1 MRRPDEPAALSE
13 IAADAGLALSDVA
26 LIADLDE
33 STVSRLWSEPN
44 WLDRASGSSLQRLMA
59 SVPGMAEYVTA
70 YSLGSRLS
78 RLTAELADAGVDVD
92 MTAVEACED
101 GGTPAPHVGN
111 ALQAALY
118 VVRGDSSKAVSYL
131 ARFWGLGQDQVLG
144 RLFSA
149 DQDRLLANPAR
160 LIEASAELAPRLR
173 RPAYSFHSILAEA
186 ALVHHVG
193 PVASAAVN
201 TARVEG
207 RQEAMSLRSSVMG
220 VLINTDDFDSALR
233 YEKATAKSPVLRVV
247 EEWSFPTYTRDA
259 RPDPAFSLPR
269 SLLLQNTAQEVI
281 REIGSYPDAYV
292 HYLLT
297 VYVPLALSRDRTF
310 GLALPALKAAIADR
324 LSRDGDPRLRALC
337 ESTLRQIEGAPVD

>member
-1 MRRPDEPAALSE
+1 MRQPDEPAALSE

-33 STVSRLWSEPN
+33 STVSRLWSDPG

-59 SVPGMAEYVTA
+59 SVPGLAEYVTA
-70 YSLGSRLS
+70 YSLRSRIS
-78 RLTAELADAGVDVD
+78 RLTAELADAGVEVD
-92 MTAVEACED
+92 MTAIEACED
-101 GGTPAPHVGN
+101 DGTPAPHIGN
-111 ALQAALY
+111 ALQTALHL
-118 VVRGDSSKAVSYL
+118 VRGDSGKAVSHL

-149 DQDRLLANPAR
+149 DGDGLLANPAR
-160 LIEASAELAPRLR
+160 LVEASAELGPRLR
-173 RPAYSFHSILAEA
+173 RPGYSFHSILAEA

-193 PVASAAVN
+193 PAAAAGAKA
-201 TARVEG
+201 ARVEG

-220 VLINTDDFDSALR
+220 VLINNDDFDAALR
-233 YEKATAKSPVLRVV
+233 YEKAATKSPVLRVV

-269 SLLLQNTAQEVI
+269 SLLLQNTAREVI
-281 REIGSYPDAYV
+281 REIGSYPDSYV

-297 VYVPLALSRDRTF
+297 VYVPLALARDRTF
-310 GLALPALKAAIADR
+310 GLALPALRVALTNR
-324 LSRDGDPRLRALC
+324 LSRDGDPRLRAVC